1 MGEQRLL
8 LVQVDDRSGEE
19 IRQALDGLTGMGVRN
34 YQLLSSLTK
43 KGRPGFVLLLDLD
56 AGLEAEVMTF
66 LASELGAWGYHRLV
80 SSHEHFDV
88 AEETREVTVIVDGR
102 REEFTL
108 SCKVLRW
115 NGEAC
120 RVKVEQRDVALIVEQ
135 LALLGHRLP
144 HTTLRTRLE
153 SEIGV
158 HPDLAELTVEM

>member
-19 IRQALDGLTGMGVRN
+19 LGQALDELSGMGVRN

-56 AGLEAEVMTF
+56 ASFETDVMTF
-66 LASELGAWGYHRLV
+66 LASELGAWGYHRLT

-88 AEETREVTVIVDGR
+88 ASETREVTVIVDGR
-102 REEFTL
+102 REQFTL

-120 RVKVEQRDVALIVEQ
+120 RVKVEHCDVVRIAEQ
-135 LALLGHRLP
+135 LALLGHRPP
-144 HTTLRTRLE
+144 HATLRTRLE